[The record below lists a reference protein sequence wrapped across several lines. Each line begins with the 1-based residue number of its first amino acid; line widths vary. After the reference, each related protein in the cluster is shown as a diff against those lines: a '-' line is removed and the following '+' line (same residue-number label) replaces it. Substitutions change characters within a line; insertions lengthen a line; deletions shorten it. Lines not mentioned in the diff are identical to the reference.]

1 MNKTKIIDMTTKLT
15 KTAGTNSGRNKII
28 NGFSKKI
35 KNFKGDNTL
44 LEQVKK
50 LYRYFI
56 DPSTSKSKK
65 ALIGAGLLYFIM
77 PVDVVNDFIP
87 GLGFL
92 DDGVAIAYVFSLVEK
107 ELREYEKNENRIDI
121 IENEV
126 PTVKDE

>member
-1 MNKTKIIDMTTKLT
+1 MDKKKIISMTTNLT
-15 KTAGTNSGRNKII
+15 KTADTNSGRNKII

-50 LYRYFI
+50 LYRYFV
-56 DPSTSKSKK
+56 DPNTNKSKK

-77 PVDVVNDFIP
+77 PIDVVNDFIP

-92 DDGVAIAYVFSLVEK
+92 DDGVAIAYVISLVDK
-107 ELREYEKNENRIDI
+107 EIREYEKSESVIDVIDNEELI
-121 IENEV
+121 I
-126 PTVKDE
+126 KDK